1 MPLEFKHVASFSK
14 SIISLLQVGSGV
26 TRPKPPKTVLTR
38 DEAPALTQPK
48 NEFDYSGSHF
58 PCFC

>member
-1 MPLEFKHVASFSK
+1 MPLEFKHAASFSK

-26 TRPKPPKTVLTR
+26 TRPKPPRTVLTR

-48 NEFDYSGSHF
+48 NEFDYSG
-58 PCFC
+58 